1 MNESI
6 LTSIKKLLGIAEE
19 YEQFDTDI
27 VLDINTA
34 LSVLCQLGA
43 GPKEG
48 FSITDKST
56 AWSDF
61 MGNDPRLNLVK
72 SYVHM
77 KVRLM
82 FDPPTSSAVTD
93 AINKTIS
100 ELEWRIQA
108 VADFP
113 QA

>member
-1 MNESI
+1 
-6 LTSIKKLLGIAEE
+6 
-19 YEQFDTDI
+19 
-27 VLDINTA
+27 
-34 LSVLCQLGA
+34 
-43 GPKEG
+43 
-48 FSITDKST
+48 
-56 AWSDF
+56 

-108 VADFP
+108 VTDFP